1 MREGSG
7 GEITVDHG
15 WDMPDGVREGLE
27 QILQEAAVKNTEGE
41 YDGVEAKGPFVSKSL
56 GMYDGEWSYY
66 FTYQGNANMI
76 SARFFALPT
85 SP

>member
-7 GEITVDHG
+7 GETTVDHG

-27 QILQEAAVKNTEGE
+27 QISQEAAIENKEAE
-41 YDGVEAKGPFVSKSL
+41 FDGVEAKGPFVSKSL
-56 GMYDGEWSYY
+56 GLYNGVWSHYV
-66 FTYQGNANMI
+66 TYQGDAKMV
-76 SARFFALPT
+76 SARKLALPT